1 MAKANPRTVG
11 GFVLGAILLAVAAVA
26 IFGGGQ
32 FFQPRNKVVS
42 FFSGSLMGLR
52 IGAPVEMRGVQ
63 IGTVTEIWVEVDPD
77 TLEFT
82 FPVVM
87 EVQES
92 RIRGIAEVEE
102 DRLDEMIEDGLRA
115 QLATQSLVTGQQ
127 SIQMQFLPDTEIKLA
142 ETDLPY
148 DQIPTVPSVFQE
160 IESDVSEVMKR
171 ANVLLDRVNDILSD
185 ENRARIGDI
194 LVNVTQTTTELG
206 EGVDSLGLLIEDARE
221 VVLNVKK
228 SDPKIQELF
237 DRANGTLKSYD
248 DLAKRGSV
256 LVESS
261 TALVEEN
268 RKGMKDFTSTGLYE
282 LTNLAVDAQGAIE
295 QFRRV
300 MEEME
305 RDPARFF
312 LGKPG
317 EVEVQ

>member
-11 GFVLGAILLAVAAVA
+11 SFVLGAILLTVAAIG
-26 IFGGGQ
+26 IFGGGH
-32 FFQPRNKVVS
+32 FFQTRNTVVA

-63 IGTVTEIWVEVDPD
+63 IGTVTEIWVEVNPE

-82 FPVVM
+82 FPVLM

-102 DRLDEMIEDGLRA
+102 DRLDELIADGLRA

-127 SIQMQFLPDTEIKLA
+127 SIQMQFLPDTEIRYA

-148 DQIPTVPSVFQE
+148 DQIPTVPSMFEE
-160 IESDVSEVMKR
+160 IESDVSGVMKR
-171 ANVLLDRVNDILSD
+171 ANSVLDRVNDILSD

-194 LVNVTQTTTELG
+194 LANVTERTTQLG
-206 EGVDSLGLLIEDARE
+206 EGIEALKALIQDARE
-221 VVLNVKK
+221 VVINVKN
-228 SDPKIQELF
+228 SDPKLQELF

-248 DLAKRGSV
+248 ALAKRGSV

-268 RKGMKDFTSTGLYE
+268 RKGMKDFTTTGLYE

-305 RDPARFF
+305 RDPARFL

>member
-11 GFVLGAILLAVAAVA
+11 SFVLGAILLAVAAIG
-26 IFGGGQ
+26 IFGGGH
-32 FFQPRNKVVS
+32 FFQTRNTVVS

-52 IGAPVEMRGVQ
+52 VGAPVEMRGVQ
-63 IGTVTEIWVEVDPD
+63 IGTVTEIWVEVDPE

-82 FPVVM
+82 FPVLM

-102 DRLDEMIEDGLRA
+102 DRLDEMIADGLRA

-127 SIQMQFLPDTEIKLA
+127 SIQMQFLPDTEVKFV

-194 LVNVTQTTTELG
+194 LANVTETTTDLG
-206 EGVDSLGLLIEDARE
+206 EGVASLNHLVEDARE
-221 VVLNVKK
+221 VVLNIKG
-228 SDPKIQELF
+228 SDPKIQELL
-237 DRANGTLKSYD
+237 DTATGTLKSYQA
-248 DLAKRGSV
+248 LAERGTEV
-256 LVESS
+256 
-261 TALVEEN
+261 VEEN
-268 RKGMKDFTSTGLYE
+268 RKGMKDFTTTGLYE
-282 LTNLAVDAQGAIE
+282 LTNLSVDAQGAIE

-317 EVEVQ
+317 EVEVK

>member
-11 GFVLGAILLAVAAVA
+11 GFVLGAVALAVAAVA
-26 IFGGGQ
+26 VFGTGR
-32 FFQPRNKVVS
+32 FFETRDTVVS

-52 IGAPVEMRGVQ
+52 VGAPVEMRGVL
-63 IGTVTEIWVEVDPD
+63 IGTVTDLWVEVDPE

-82 FPVVM
+82 FPVLM
-87 EVQES
+87 EIQQS

-102 DRLDEMIEDGLRA
+102 DRLDELIDDGLRA

-127 SIQMQFLPDTEIKLA
+127 SIQMQFLPETEVEFV
-142 ETDLPY
+142 ETTLPY
-148 DQIPTVPSVFQE
+148 DQIPTVPSVFEQ
-160 IESDVSEVMKR
+160 IESDVSEVMRR
-171 ANVLLDRVNDILSD
+171 ANILLDRVNDILSD
-185 ENRARIGDI
+185 DNRSRVGTI
-194 LVNVTQTTTELG
+194 LDNLTKTTTELEQG
-206 EGVDSLGLLIEDARE
+206 IDSLNRLVEDAQE
-221 VVLNVKK
+221 VVLNVKNT
-228 SDPKIQELF
+228 DPKIQRLL
-237 DRANGTLKSYD
+237 DTANGTLERYGA
-248 DLAKRGSV
+248 LAER
-256 LVESS
+256 S

-268 RKGMKDFTSTGLYE
+268 RKGMKDFTTTGLYE

-312 LGKPG
+312 LGRPA